1 MSTKPPALSAD
12 EAKRKI
18 LFILERGIVEPT
30 WHCKEETMPRRGVEM
45 TDLLHVL
52 KTGVIVRDPEWDD
65 DHDNWKYRVEGKDI
79 DGDDLTAITVIIDAE
94 LTLLIVTV
102 FG

>member
-65 DHDNWKYRVEGKDI
+65 DHDNWKYRVEGKVRRQSRGAFI
-79 DGDDLTAITVIIDAE
+79 S
-94 LTLLIVTV
+94 TLRAGWIMCTS
-102 FG
+102 